1 MGMRSPSCGLFHNSG
16 LIQPMSNLRMLA
28 DAAGPRADTAD
39 ARRSAVAAD
48 ALLRRLILRRQVPKQ
63 SATPA
68 DFGERTAGNE
78 AGGTAGAA
86 DHAGG
91 DYPRQRR
98 IDPPD
103 AGTVHGDAAHAGSV
117 PGGAA
122 VRVALP
128 WRSAK
133 ADAARFSPG

>member
-48 ALLRRLILRRQVPKQ
+48 ALFRRKLLRRQVPKQ

-68 DFGERTAGNE
+68 DFGERTAGNK
-78 AGGTAGAA
+78 AGGAAGAA
-86 DHAGG
+86 DHPGG
-91 DYPRQRR
+91 GCPCQRR
-98 IDPPD
+98 IDSPH
-103 AGTVHGDAAHAGSV
+103 AGTLHGDAAVARAV
-117 PGGAA
+117 PGRAA
-122 VRVALP
+122 VRLALP
-128 WRSAK
+128 GRPA
-133 ADAARFSPG
+133 ALDAA